1 MSSINKRY
9 EKQPSVVWAD
19 WFILNKNVLNLQWQL
34 NIKVKFKKLQNTE
47 LDHILQFKNFQR
59 FESWTSMSMII
70 KEC

>member
-9 EKQPSVVWAD
+9 EKQPSVVWDD

-47 LDHILQFKNFQR
+47 LDNILQFKNFQR